1 MALCLDSFT
10 ILSHFPPYCNLA
22 PPALIE
28 SGNENPDKIFKNL
41 KMHNEVKIAIPIF
54 KSKCK
59 EGLHVHQQ
67 TKFMVIKKG
76 RESIY
81 SLSSKL

>member
-1 MALCLDSFT
+1 
-10 ILSHFPPYCNLA
+10 
-22 PPALIE
+22 
-28 SGNENPDKIFKNL
+28 
-41 KMHNEVKIAIPIF
+41 MHNEVKIAILIF